1 MCGRYR
7 LSRRK
12 QVVEECFE
20 SASEVSEEEDWSP
33 RYNIAPT
40 QGVATIRQS
49 GSSRILSMMRWGLV
63 PSWASDIKIGNQ
75 LINGRSETVLEK
87 PAFREAFRTRRCLIP
102 ADGFYEWKKSGKQR
116 QPFHFGMKDN
126 SLFAFAGVWD
136 RWRSPGGPMLQSCS
150 ILTAAANELLDGVH
164 DRMPVIL
171 PRRHYEAWLTAPAPQ
186 AARLAE
192 LLVPFDAASM
202 RRYPVSSLV
211 NKPENEMPECALEV
225 PEPETQ
231 TQLW

>member
-12 QVVEECFE
+12 QVVEEYFE
-20 SASEVSEEEDWSP
+20 SASEVSEEEDPSP

-40 QGVATIRQS
+40 QGVATIRHS

-63 PSWASDIKIGNQ
+63 PSWATDIKIGNQ
-75 LINGRSETVLEK
+75 LINGRGESVLEK

-150 ILTAAANELLDGVH
+150 ILTTAANELLDGVH

-171 PRRHYEAWLTAPAPQ
+171 PRRHYETWLTAPSSETE
-186 AARLAE
+186 RLAE
-192 LLVPFDAASM
+192 LLVPFDAAFM
-202 RRYPVSSLV
+202 RRHPVSSLV
-211 NKPENEMPECALEV
+211 NKPENDGPECALEV

>member
-12 QVVEECFE
+12 QVVEEYFE
-20 SASEVSEEEDWSP
+20 SASEESEEEDWSP

-40 QGVATIRQS
+40 QPVATVRQA
-49 GSSRILSMMRWGLV
+49 GSTRILSMMRWGLV
-63 PSWASDIKIGNQ
+63 PSWAADIKIGNQ
-75 LINGRSETVLEK
+75 LINGRSETLLEK

-102 ADGFYEWKKSGKQR
+102 ADGFYEWKKAGKQR
-116 QPFHFGMKDN
+116 HPFHFGMKDN

-136 RWRSPGGPMLQSCS
+136 RWKSPGGPMLQSCS
-150 ILTAAANELLDGVH
+150 ILTTAANELLDGVH

-171 PRRHYEAWLTAPAPQ
+171 PRRHYEAWLTAPA
-186 AARLAE
+186 AEAERLAE
-192 LLVPFDAASM
+192 LLVPFDAGIM
-202 RRYPVSSLV
+202 RRYPVSSQV
-211 NKPENEMPECALEV
+211 NRPENDTPECAQQV